1 MAMLAN
7 ARSIVAVLGL
17 AIAWPGCITGRH
29 PVRTGTPSPDQVS
42 QLWIDVDPVSRDL
55 RDGPGADVPKP
66 ADEARYDIVEIDTR
80 GYSVTYRVKDAS
92 GREWNVK
99 LGPEAQ
105 PEVVT
110 SRILWAVGYH
120 QLPAFFVD
128 RWIAYDTKRKLGAL
142 RGGAR
147 FRPHELGLKSEGV
160 WAWER
165 NPFVGTRPLNGLL
178 ALMMLLNSTDLKTDN
193 NEMYRVDG
201 GAREGA
207 SRWFIVKDLGATLG
221 ETGVMDPRRG
231 YLEGFERE
239 PFVHGVGQ
247 DGWVRFA
254 YRGWHRS
261 VVSRVPVDDLKWM
274 CERVLR
280 LTDAQWRDAF
290 RAARYDD
297 DQTRRFVARIKQKAA
312 EGMALR

>member
-1 MAMLAN
+1 MAMLSAV
-7 ARSIVAVLGL
+7 RSLAVVLGL
-17 AIAWPGCITGRH
+17 AIAWPACATSVP
-29 PVRTGTPSPDQVS
+29 PVPSGTPSPDQVS
-42 QLWIDVDPVSRDL
+42 QLWIDVDPASRDL
-55 RDGPGADVPKP
+55 RDGPGADVAKP

-80 GYSVTYRVKDAS
+80 GYSVTYRVKDAG

-99 LGPEAQ
+99 VGPEAQ
-105 PEVVT
+105 PEVVA
-110 SRILWAVGYH
+110 SRIIWALGYH
-120 QLPAFFVD
+120 QLPAFFIE
-128 RWIAYDTKRKLGAL
+128 RWTAYDTRRHLGAL
-142 RGGAR
+142 RSGAR
-147 FRPHELGLKSEGV
+147 FRPRELGLHPEGI

-165 NPFVGTRPLNGLL
+165 NPFVGTRPFNGLL

-193 NEMYRVDG
+193 NQLYRVEGQPRD
-201 GAREGA
+201 GA

-239 PFVHGVGQ
+239 PFVLGVDQ
-247 DGWVRFA
+247 NGWVKFA

-274 CERVLR
+274 CERVLQ
-280 LTDAQWRDAF
+280 LTEAQWRDAF

-312 EGMALR
+312 EGMAIR